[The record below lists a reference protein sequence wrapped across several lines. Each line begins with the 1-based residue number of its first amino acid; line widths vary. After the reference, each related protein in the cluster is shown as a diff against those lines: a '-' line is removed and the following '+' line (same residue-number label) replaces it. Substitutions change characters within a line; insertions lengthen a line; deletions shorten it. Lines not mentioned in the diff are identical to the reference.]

1 MSRAGDLV
9 IALQAVLVLGALVG
23 ALTAYRKG
31 LHDWA
36 FFHLSVAGLAGMY
49 LCGYAWL
56 ILSHIDRG
64 TWSEIMVGVGFITWP
79 VVWGWPS
86 WASIRSQ
93 RKVERLRSTVVDYE
107 QTSPILDRGEAE

>member
-1 MSRAGDLV
+1 MSHAGDFVILGQTLLV
-9 IALQAVLVLGALVG
+9 VAAMVG
-23 ALTAYRKG
+23 ALIAYRKG

-36 FFHLSVAGLAGMY
+36 FFHLSVAGLAGIY

-56 ILSHIDRG
+56 VLSDVDRG
-64 TWSEIMVGVGFITWP
+64 TWSEVMVGVGFITWP

-107 QTSPILDRGEAE
+107 RTSPILDRSEAE